1 MSSAGAPLPTMPE
14 PGTLLDGKYRLVRQL
29 GAGGMGLVFEA
40 DHVRLRQPFAVK
52 VLQPQLAQHAEF
64 QARFER
70 EARAAALLRSPHVVR
85 VFDVDVSK
93 EGLTYIVMELLEG
106 RDLAAEATEGP
117 VSVKDLCDWMI
128 QSCSALQEAHDQGI
142 VHRDLKPA
150 NIFLAKVES
159 GDRIAKVVDFGISKV
174 EATSTSVLS
183 VRDGTALGTPAF
195 MPPEQ
200 IKGRRVD
207 GRADIWALGVII
219 YRILGGRW
227 PFNGSGDQQYMNAVL
242 SDPALPFEMVR
253 GDLPYELASVVMKAL
268 EKDVESRFQSAS
280 ELGAALAPFGS
291 GRGPVVALHSLPPQP
306 TPSMTPPRA
315 SDIAFPREGVVPAGP
330 DDETHVER
338 TETME
343 TITSRTPA
351 QDPRR
356 TAPLVSAPSPAA
368 VFIPPTPVNTG
379 ESLPPAPNAHTPA
392 APSAP
397 PSQPNESR
405 SAAFAGVAAGLF
417 AALGFG
423 VYMFATRHHPVDAN
437 GLQPTSPPSQESA
450 SASASTT
457 APSASVDPAIASA
470 QPAPTGVAS
479 APSASSSGK
488 RRHRPPSHSGNG
500 APAPESSAAPVP
512 AVPDH
517 L

>member
-1 MSSAGAPLPTMPE
+1 MPE
-14 PGTLLDGKYRLVRQL
+14 PGTLLDGKYRLVRQI
-29 GAGGMGLVFEA
+29 GSGGMGLVFEA

-106 RDLAAEATEGP
+106 RDLAAEATETT
-117 VSVKDLCDWMI
+117 VSMKDLCDWMI

-150 NIFLAKVES
+150 NIFLAKIES

-174 EATSTSVLS
+174 DATSTNVLS

-195 MPPEQ
+195 MSPEQ

-207 GRADIWALGVII
+207 GRADVWALGVIV

-227 PFNGSGDQQYMNAVL
+227 PFNGAGDQAYMNAVL

-253 GDLPYELASVVMKAL
+253 ADLPFELASVIMKAL

-291 GRGPVVALHSLPPQP
+291 GRGPVAAMHSLAPSP
-306 TPSMTPPRA
+306 TPSMTPPRV
-315 SDIAFPREGVVPAGP
+315 SDIAFPRDGVVPAGA
-330 DDETHVER
+330 DDPTHLER

-343 TITSRTPA
+343 TITARTPA

-356 TAPLVSAPSPAA
+356 TAPLVSAPSPVA
-368 VFIPPTPVNTG
+368 VFVPPTPVHTG
-379 ESLPPAPNAHTPA
+379 GATPPSPNAQTPAPPSLPPESKSGAFVGIA
-392 APSAP
+392 A
-397 PSQPNESR
+397 
-405 SAAFAGVAAGLF
+405 VLF
-417 AALGFG
+417 AVLGFG

-437 GLQPTSPPSQESA
+437 GLAPSAPAQESA
-450 SASASTT
+450 SASASASASTS
-457 APSASVDPAIASA
+457 APSASIDPAIASA

-479 APSASSSGK
+479 APSASGGK
-488 RRHRPPSHSGNG
+488 RRHRPPSHAGSG
-500 APAPESSAAPVP
+500 APAPESSAAPAP
-512 AVPDH
+512 SVPDH